1 MSEQTTSEITRILHD
16 WNDGDESAG
25 ERLLPFVY
33 QELKRNARFLM
44 AKERANHTL
53 QPTALVHEAF
63 LKLTDLKEIVWK
75 SRQHFYHFVS
85 KLMRQ
90 ILVDHV
96 RIHTAAKRGSAA
108 IHFSIEDLQLPAEE
122 RADSILKLDEAL
134 SRLAQFDPK
143 QEKIVE
149 MRYFGGMTNAEIAEA
164 LEISERT
171 VVREWQSARLWLF
184 RELNQGQKF
193 GVS

>member
-1 MSEQTTSEITRILHD
+1 MNEHNTAEITQILLE
-16 WNDGDESAG
+16 WNNGDAEAG
-25 ERLLPFVY
+25 ERLLPVVY
-33 QELKRNARFLM
+33 EELKRQARFLM
-44 AKERANHTL
+44 LRERSDHTL

-63 LKLTDLKEIVWK
+63 LKLSDLKRIKWK
-75 SRQHFYHFVS
+75 SRRHFYHFVS

-96 RIHTAAKRGSAA
+96 RHRAATKRGNAQ
-108 IHFSIEDLQLPAEE
+108 IHFSIEDLQVPAEE

-134 SRLAQFDPK
+134 KRLKELDER

-171 VVREWQSARLWLF
+171 VVREWQSARIWLF
-184 RELNQGQKF
+184 RQLNE
-193 GVS
+193 S

>member
-1 MSEQTTSEITRILHD
+1 MSEPTTSEITRILHD
-16 WNDGDESAG
+16 WNNGDADAG
-25 ERLLPFVY
+25 ERLLPIVY
-33 QELKRNARFLM
+33 LELKRNARFLM
-44 AKERANHTL
+44 ARERADHTL

-63 LKLTDLKEIVWK
+63 LKLTEIQEIEWK
-75 SRQHFYHFVS
+75 SRRHFYHFVS

-96 RIHTAAKRGSAA
+96 RRHTAAKRGKAE
-108 IHFSIEDLQLPAEE
+108 IHFSIDDLQLPAEE

-134 SRLAQFDPK
+134 NQLAKFDAK

-164 LEISERT
+164 LGISERT
-171 VVREWQSARLWLF
+171 VVREWQSARIWLF
-184 RELNQGQKF
+184 RELNKT
-193 GVS
+193 

>member
-1 MSEQTTSEITRILHD
+1 MSEPTTSEITRILQD
-16 WNDGDESAG
+16 WNNGDADAG
-25 ERLLPFVY
+25 ERLLPIVY
-33 QELKRNARFLM
+33 LELKRNARFLM
-44 AKERANHTL
+44 ARERADHTL

-63 LKLTDLKEIVWK
+63 LKLSELRKIEWK
-75 SRQHFYHFVS
+75 SRRHFYHFVS

-96 RIHTAAKRGSAA
+96 RRHTAAKRSSAE
-108 IHFSIEDLQLPAEE
+108 IHFSIDDLQLPAEE

-134 SRLAQFDPK
+134 NRLAKFDAK

-164 LEISERT
+164 LDVSERT
-171 VVREWQSARLWLF
+171 VVREWQSARIWLF
-184 RELNQGQKF
+184 RELNQT
-193 GVS
+193 